1 MPHGKELPARVH
13 AVLLLAFSYPT
24 ASVSVFRDTCGG
36 ASPLAPKYERNAG
49 AGSRARLLLLV
60 PKQFIL
66 VIIWTFD
73 APAHLVDHG
82 TGQVAGRGQLQST
95 CLGCSS
101 QQEYRI
107 GRDRGCRDF
116 CRSQVVFE
124 ADGRITGRGFVMKGI
139 ETVEFEHGPGRFD
152 AIEPP
157 TNLGIL
163 EES

>member
-1 MPHGKELPARVH
+1 MQGQEVGLV
-13 AVLLLAFSYPT
+13 Y
-24 ASVSVFRDTCGG
+24 
-36 ASPLAPKYERNAG
+36 Y
-49 AGSRARLLLLV
+49 LLV

-152 AIEPP
+152 AIEPSS
-157 TNLGIL
+157 NFGIFQK
-163 EES
+163 SWCNHDTA